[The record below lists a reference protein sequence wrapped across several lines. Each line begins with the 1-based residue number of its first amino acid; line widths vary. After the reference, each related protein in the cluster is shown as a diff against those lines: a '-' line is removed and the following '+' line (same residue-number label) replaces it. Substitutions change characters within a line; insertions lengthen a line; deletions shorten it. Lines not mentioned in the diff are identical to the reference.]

1 MHEERMM
8 MTEAANFQ
16 EAIDVENEKI
26 DGGNTELLISDISG
40 GVSPSQL
47 YYELTEKSPYLSDK
61 ALQTLVQEEPLVAS
75 DLLGIMGNNYPI
87 SDSTANTIESS
98 NYEVSPTI
106 VQTLNQNIINDEL
119 INSPMNDLLATIDVL
134 ETKRQQAVTESIS
147 DRIKESD
154 LDSAFAILNLES
166 GDWAIQNKIGLLAST
181 TQYSDAF
188 ELLNNYNETD
198 QNGSDFKVLYSII
211 LSIDSSG
218 RLLNEISLIEESI
231 IRNIAN
237 KETPAGV
244 AAQNI
249 LSYVYREN
257 YPEIIDDIPEI
268 ELRKGSDIIKDQQPT
283 FKVFPNPTDEIVYI
297 QLNNID
303 LNVNNI
309 VNIYNLTGIKIKSQQ
324 LRSDYFYHG

>member
-1 MHEERMM
+1 M
-8 MTEAANFQ
+8 
-16 EAIDVENEKI
+16 
-26 DGGNTELLISDISG
+26 
-40 GVSPSQL
+40 
-47 YYELTEKSPYLSDK
+47 
-61 ALQTLVQEEPLVAS
+61 QEEPLVAS

-166 GDWAIQNKIGLLAST
+166 GDWAIQNKIGLLKAST

-218 RLLNEISLIEESI
+218 RLLNEISDRRI
-231 IRNIAN
+231 
-237 KETPAGV
+237 
-244 AAQNI
+244 
-249 LSYVYREN
+249 N
-257 YPEIIDDIPEI
+257 YQ
-268 ELRKGSDIIKDQQPT
+268 KHS
-283 FKVFPNPTDEIVYI
+283 
-297 QLNNID
+297 
-303 LNVNNI
+303 
-309 VNIYNLTGIKIKSQQ
+309 
-324 LRSDYFYHG
+324 